1 MTEPTVAADVR
12 GLLAAIA
19 RSLDV
24 PLARWNTA
32 DEQARERLL
41 TWRTDAV
48 RIAVEGILA
57 GGRGITYTVG
67 ILNAHTT
74 EAPVSYAVW
83 EPAGSWV
90 PADHC
95 DRASLTLRWESRRL
109 GWELRRQG
117 EQLLGTL
124 DGYPDHAKPNGAR
137 EALAWAADASEIPA
151 DRWIQRPAR
160 STSFHTHVDPSATCA
175 GGAR

>member
-1 MTEPTVAADVR
+1 MTEPAVAADVR
-12 GLLAAIA
+12 GLLAAIVTA
-19 RSLDV
+19 LDV
-24 PLARWNTA
+24 PPARIHPA

-41 TWRTDAV
+41 VWRASTTC
-48 RIAVEGILA
+48 IALEGILA
-57 GGRGITYTVG
+57 GGCSITYTAE
-67 ILNAHTT
+67 ILNAHTA
-74 EAPVSYAVW
+74 ESPVSYAVW

-109 GWELRRQG
+109 GWELRREG
-117 EQLLGTL
+117 ELLDSL
-124 DGYPDHAKPNGAR
+124 DGFPVGAEPNGAR